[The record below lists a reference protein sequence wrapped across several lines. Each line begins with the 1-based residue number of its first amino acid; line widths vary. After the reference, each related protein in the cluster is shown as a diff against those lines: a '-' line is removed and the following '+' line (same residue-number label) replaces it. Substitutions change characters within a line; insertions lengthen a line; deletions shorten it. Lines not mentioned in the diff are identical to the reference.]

1 MTPAADRVQYLV
13 TDDGAFKIPWK
24 RTNTAGAFNLF
35 PSATDSPENLNL
47 ETIATLLAPMG
58 AEYNTKNFP
67 AIFTYLSEGTERLR
81 EYISQKSIYDTQ
93 FISQETAKSLHRITV
108 ALLFAHCTTVITG
121 ATCEDHALRTAHE
134 FCRNVA
140 RLTGIPVSV
149 NDFRITNMVLTF
161 DMWPIDIARLAHDN
175 PAIAGRVTF
184 RPHKFPMAFVQSEPG
199 SGESKTA
206 LVSYCG
212 PVIVTGVKSPEEGL
226 DYLRSLLPYLK
237 EAEEKVAP
245 ITSQEMCVKM
255 IEYKRERALASGGMW
270 DDIGSR
276 NELHSLEKSTSAFGA
291 MQHVASTWI
300 IEDALEKMKAS
311 GRLPPLPSS

>member
-1 MTPAADRVQYLV
+1 MDPAADRVQFLV

-35 PSATDSPENLNL
+35 PEATGRPENLNL

-67 AIFTYLSEGTERLR
+67 AIFTYLSEGTESLR
-81 EYISQKSIYDTQ
+81 AYISEKSIYDPQ

-134 FCRNVA
+134 FCRNMA

-161 DMWPIDIARLAHDN
+161 DMWPINIARLSNN
-175 PAIAGRVTF
+175 PAIARRVTF
-184 RPHKFPMAFVQSEPG
+184 TPLKFPMAFVQSEPG

-226 DYLRSLLPYLK
+226 EYLRSLLPYLK
-237 EAEEKVAP
+237 EAEETVAP
-245 ITSQEMCVKM
+245 ITSQDMCAKM
-255 IEYKRERALASGGMW
+255 LEYKRERASASGGMW

-276 NELHSLEKSTSAFGA
+276 NEMHGIEKPTTATSTL
-291 MQHVASTWI
+291 QHVASTWI
-300 IEDALEKMKAS
+300 IEDVLEKMKAS
-311 GRLPPLPSS
+311 GRLPPLPGS